1 MVAPPPNYMYFYMY
15 LFTVIFGVSM
25 KPLGWWLRHVHE
37 LLESS
42 MAQVLET
49 ESLTRRHW
57 QVLNT
62 IGHGARTP
70 EEVDAAM
77 APFVTAEGS
86 MAPKVADLRAR
97 GWVAGNGELTEAGRD
112 AHARVEERIEAFR
125 TVVTD
130 SISDDDYRTTIRTL
144 ERCAANLGGH

>member
-1 MVAPPPNYMYFYMY
+1 
-15 LFTVIFGVSM
+15 M
-25 KPLGWWLRHVHE
+25 KPLGWWLRHLHE

-42 MAQVLET
+42 MARVLEA

-62 IGHGARTP
+62 IALGARTP

-86 MAPKVADLRAR
+86 MAPKVADLRTR
-97 GWVAGNGELTEAGRD
+97 GWVAEDGALTADGVA
-112 AHARVEERIEAFR
+112 AHARVEARVQEFR
-125 TVVTD
+125 AK
-130 SISDDDYRTTIRTL
+130 SMAGIGDDDYRTTIRTL
-144 ERCAANLGGH
+144 ERCAANLA

>member
-1 MVAPPPNYMYFYMY
+1 
-15 LFTVIFGVSM
+15 M
-25 KPLGWWLRHVHE
+25 KPLGWWLRHLHE

-42 MAQVLET
+42 MAHTLEA

-62 IGHGARTP
+62 IALGARTP

-77 APFVTAEGS
+77 SPFVAGEGS

-97 GWVAGNGELTEAGRD
+97 GWVAEDGALTDDGRE
-112 AHARVEERIEAFR
+112 AHARVEGRIKAFR
-125 TVVTD
+125 AKSMAGV
-130 SISDDDYRTTIRTL
+130 SDDDYRTTIRTL
-144 ERCAANLGGH
+144 ERCAANLEAA

>member
-1 MVAPPPNYMYFYMY
+1 
-15 LFTVIFGVSM
+15 M

-42 MAQVLET
+42 MARALEP

-62 IGHGARTP
+62 IAHGARTP

-77 APFVTAEGS
+77 TPFVTGEGP
-86 MAPKVADLRAR
+86 MAPKVADLRDR
-97 GWVAGNGELTEAGRD
+97 GWVADDGELTETGRE
-112 AHARVEERIEAFR
+112 AHARVEERIKAFR
-125 TVVTD
+125 TAVTD
-130 SISDDDYRTTIRTL
+130 GISDDDYRTTIRTL
-144 ERCAANLGGH
+144 QRCAANLEAA

>member
-1 MVAPPPNYMYFYMY
+1 
-15 LFTVIFGVSM
+15 LFLDIFGAFM

-42 MAQVLET
+42 MARVLDA

-62 IGHGARTP
+62 IAVGARTP
-70 EEVDAAM
+70 EEVDAAL
-77 APFVTAEGS
+77 APFGATAHQL
-86 MAPKVADLRAR
+86 ADLRAR
-97 GWVAGNGELTEAGRD
+97 GWVTENGELTETGRE
-112 AHARVEERIEAFR
+112 AHARVEDRVKAFR
-125 TVVTD
+125 VAVTD
-130 SISDDDYRTTIRTL
+130 GISDDDYRTTIRTL

>member
-1 MVAPPPNYMYFYMY
+1 
-15 LFTVIFGVSM
+15 M
-25 KPLGWWLRHVHE
+25 KPLGWWLRHLHE

-62 IGHGARTP
+62 IALGARTP

-77 APFVTAEGS
+77 APFVTAEGP
-86 MAPKVADLRAR
+86 MAPRVADLRTR
-97 GWVAGNGELTEAGRD
+97 GWVTDGELALTDEGRE
-112 AHARVEERIEAFR
+112 AHARVEERIKAFR
-125 TVVTD
+125 ATTIEG
-130 SISDDDYRTTIRTL
+130 ISDDDYRTTLRTL
-144 ERCAANLGGH
+144 ERCAANLEAA